1 MKMKK
6 LIIALG
12 LGVFLLGLTACSEA
26 QPYEAYVTVDINPS
40 IGFVVNEQNVVK
52 TAYALNEDGEML
64 MLQLNLAEK
73 SVEAALGEVIDEAID
88 LGFIDVDATE
98 TTIEVDAL
106 GETEQ
111 ITKRVR
117 EMVQEKV
124 SDHMSERALNANVR
138 SRVYDTTEQAA
149 AQNKG
154 VSPMQIRLLNQAML
168 MDPELSEDEAL
179 EATPEGLITRM
190 RASNQVA
197 AVAQELK
204 DEFQAAKDLI
214 HEEYDSQ
221 IEALVTAIAE
231 ATEAGTDTTAL
242 EAELDALKDA
252 MHDEIVLVVDTY
264 ISQSEPLMAAIQTQ
278 YQARIQTNAEK
289 VNEYRQGLDQNQD
302 KTSTSAKTTS

>member
-1 MKMKK
+1 MKK

-12 LGVFLLGLTACSEA
+12 LGLFLLGLTACSEA
-26 QPYEAYVTVDINPS
+26 EPYEAYVTVDINPS

-73 SVEAALGEVIDEAID
+73 SVEAALGEVIDESIE

-111 ITKRVR
+111 ITERVR
-117 EMVQEKV
+117 EMVQDKL

-138 SRVYDTTEQAA
+138 SRVYDTTEQTA

-197 AVAQELK
+197 GIAQELK

-214 HEEYDSQ
+214 HEEYDPQ
-221 IEALVTAIAE
+221 IEALVTTIAD
-231 ATEAGTDTTAL
+231 ATAAGTDTTAL

-252 MHDEIVLVVDTY
+252 MHDEIVLAVDTY
-264 ISQSEPLMAAIQTQ
+264 ISQSEPQMAAIQTQ
-278 YQARIQTNAEK
+278 YQARIAANAEK
-289 VNEYRQGLDQNQD
+289 VNEYRQGLEQNQD
-302 KTSTSAKTTS
+302 KTSTSSKTTSS